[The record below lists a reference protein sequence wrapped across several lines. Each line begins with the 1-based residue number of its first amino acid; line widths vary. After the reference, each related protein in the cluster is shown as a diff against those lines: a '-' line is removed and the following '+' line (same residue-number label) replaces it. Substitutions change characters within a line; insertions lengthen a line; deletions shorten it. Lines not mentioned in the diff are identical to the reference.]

1 VLVNLSRPPILRST
15 RALAVAAA
23 VGLLGA
29 SCASKAGTAAQ
40 PSPNGRIVQ
49 ITPVDAGKVTQLH
62 VGDTLRIVL
71 GAPLGGTVLNW
82 KVRGYTRGV
91 LSAPLHSA
99 VEGRLEFLAQAQGS
113 GSISLVGLARCGP
126 GPGPY
131 SAGVQC
137 PAVGGGA
144 GASPTVVVNGGGN
157 MPSRLLVF
165 DVSVS
170 G

>member
-1 VLVNLSRPPILRST
+1 MPVNLSRRPILRST
-15 RALAVAAA
+15 RPLALAAA
-23 VGLLGA
+23 VALLA
-29 SCASKAGTAAQ
+29 AACASKAGSAGP

-49 ITPVDAGKVTQLH
+49 ITPVDAGTVTTLR

-71 GAPLGGTVLNW
+71 GPPLGGTVLDW

-91 LSAPLHSA
+91 LSAPLRSA
-99 VEGRLEFLAQAQGS
+99 VAGRVEFVALAQGTGS
-113 GSISLVGLARCGP
+113 VSLVGQSRCGP

-144 GASPTVVVNGGGN
+144 GASPTVVNGGGN

>member
-1 VLVNLSRPPILRST
+1 M
-15 RALAVAAA
+15 
-23 VGLLGA
+23 GLLGA
-29 SCASKAGTAAQ
+29 SCASKAETTAQ
-40 PSPNGRIVQ
+40 PSRNARIVQ
-49 ITPVDAGKVTQLH
+49 ITPVDAGKLTRLH

-71 GAPLGGTVLNW
+71 GAPLGETVLDW
-82 KVRGYTRGV
+82 KVRGYTRGI

-99 VEGRLEFLAQAQGS
+99 VEGRLEFLAQARGT
-113 GSISLVGLARCGP
+113 GSISLVGLARCVP

-131 SAGVQC
+131 AAGVQC

-144 GASPTVVVNGGGN
+144 GATPTVVVNGGGN